1 MNVMET
7 TSTDDA
13 GHSADENGF
22 ATAAMSGALVTTAE
36 NTAAAEEAE
45 NTMRYVEEYSGT
57 ASALLHAILRLETV
71 IDEEIVALQSRSR
84 VDYDGFYRRKNRG
97 LLELVRSSKNATQAT
112 QDPLIAEEI
121 ERLRAKL
128 VKNLALLRL
137 HFDAVRSVADIICK
151 SFRDAESDGTYTAIS
166 RARK

>member
-7 TSTDDA
+7 ISIGDVA
-13 GHSADENGF
+13 RSANEKGF
-22 ATAAMSGALVTTAE
+22 VSPATSGALVSSVE
-36 NTAAAEEAE
+36 NSAAAAGGA
-45 NTMRYVEEYSGT
+45 NAVRPSGESNGA
-57 ASALLHAILRLETV
+57 ASALLHAILRLEAV
-71 IDEEIVALQSRSR
+71 IDEEIAALQSRSR

-97 LLELVRSSKNATQAT
+97 LLELVRSSKSATQAT
-112 QDPLIAEEI
+112 HDPRIAEEI
-121 ERLRAKL
+121 DQLRAKL

-137 HFDAVRSVADIICK
+137 HFDAVRSVAEIICK

>member
-7 TSTDDA
+7 VSIGDA
-13 GHSADENGF
+13 ARSADEKGF
-22 ATAAMSGALVTTAE
+22 VSPVTSGALVPSVGNAQATAGDANAVRQSEE
-36 NTAAAEEAE
+36 N
-45 NTMRYVEEYSGT
+45 NGT
-57 ASALLHAILRLETV
+57 ASALLHAILRLEAV
-71 IDEEIVALQSRSR
+71 IDEEIAALQSRSR

-97 LLELVRSSKNATQAT
+97 LLELVRSSKNTTLATH
-112 QDPLIAEEI
+112 DPRIAEEVDQ
-121 ERLRAKL
+121 LRAKL